1 MWPGFENQE
10 GQLIISSFGIMM
22 FLAFLSCNLLI
33 RKTLKEKN
41 ISPDIGDSI
50 VFWAAIG
57 GILGAKLYYIIE
69 FGIPDLPSNAG
80 LWDYIQNFGT
90 GLVFYGGL
98 IGGFIAGTL
107 YIYIKKLSWL
117 EYADIAAPLLALG
130 HGIGRIGCFLVPDC
144 MGVESKYHFFPL
156 GVSFPHEAEI
166 YRYPTQFYE
175 MFLYVIIFA
184 YLYSYRH
191 EIKFQG
197 ELFFE
202 YLFLIGISR
211 FLIEFLREHPTDIH
225 GDSFFF
231 LGLHGAQIIS
241 VGMMIVG
248 IIFHYK
254 LRSIKIK

>member
-1 MWPGFENQE
+1 MWPGFENE
-10 GQLIISSFGIMM
+10 NGQLIVSSFGIMM
-22 FLAFLSCNLLI
+22 FLAFLSCNLFM

-57 GILGAKLYYIIE
+57 GILGAKLYYIME
-69 FGIPDLPSNAG
+69 FGIPALPMNAG
-80 LWDYIQNFGT
+80 IWDYIQNFGT

-98 IGGFIAGTL
+98 IGGFIAVTL

-117 EYADIAAPLLALG
+117 EYADIVAPLLALG
-130 HGIGRIGCFLVPDC
+130 HGIGRIGCLLVPDC

-156 GVSFPHEAEI
+156 GVAFPHDPEV

-175 MFLYVIIFA
+175 MFLYFVIFA

-191 EIKFQG
+191 QVKFKG

-202 YLFLIGISR
+202 YLFLTGISR

-225 GDSFFF
+225 GHSFYL
-231 LGLHGAQIIS
+231 LGLHGAQIVS
-241 VGMMIVG
+241 VCMIIVG

-254 LRSIKIK
+254 LRRIK